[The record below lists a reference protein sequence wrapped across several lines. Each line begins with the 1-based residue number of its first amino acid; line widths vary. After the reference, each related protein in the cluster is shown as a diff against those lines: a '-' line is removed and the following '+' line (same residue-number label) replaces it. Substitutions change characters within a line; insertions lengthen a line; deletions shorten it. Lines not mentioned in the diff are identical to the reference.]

1 MAKRKGSPVSRES
14 ASSKRE
20 REGMDESEGMVDHDA
35 REVENA
41 KRLDKL
47 PQEVWEKITDNLEND
62 DLFPLALS
70 CRYFRQKQKE
80 LVARARQNVAES
92 GKPRLALK
100 TDLGLVRMMRV
111 MAFGG
116 QPASAAYLRFCSEEK
131 VPGIYRPHFEACLG
145 RSCAR
150 GRDIYVSCLAAF
162 HGLLPLLQKLQAG
175 SETLPLQ
182 IVQSAGESSSSTI
195 SSFLFPLLTS
205 SPLSPFHSARRP
217 AGDLEVA
224 ENPEGVQARLGAF
237 RHSLQRRPFRDFEVA
252 QE

>member
-1 MAKRKGSPVSRES
+1 MAP
-14 ASSKRE
+14 
-20 REGMDESEGMVDHDA
+20 
-35 REVENA
+35 
-41 KRLDKL
+41 
-47 PQEVWEKITDNLEND
+47 T
-62 DLFPLALS
+62 
-70 CRYFRQKQKE
+70 RQ
-80 LVARARQNVAES
+80 RGPES

-175 SETLPLQ
+175 SETLHTK
-182 IVQSAGESSSSTI
+182 IIQSAGESSLSQSSLLLVLAADF
-195 SSFLFPLLTS
+195 FLTF
-205 SPLSPFHSARRP
+205 SASQS
-217 AGDLEVA
+217 A
-224 ENPEGVQARLGAF
+224 EAN
-237 RHSLQRRPFRDFEVA
+237 
-252 QE
+252 